1 MRLIQIII
9 GVTQLYPQ
17 AWYESR
23 KYGRSTRV
31 IIKHLRIRELKKRI
45 RTIIFRFKE
54 GQQSVMLYRTHLDVW
69 L

>member
-1 MRLIQIII
+1 MNVVRLIQIII

-31 IIKHLRIRELKKRI
+31 IIKHLRIRELKKTDKDNHISIQR
-45 RTIIFRFKE
+45 RTTVCDAI
-54 GQQSVMLYRTHLDVW
+54 
-69 L
+69 